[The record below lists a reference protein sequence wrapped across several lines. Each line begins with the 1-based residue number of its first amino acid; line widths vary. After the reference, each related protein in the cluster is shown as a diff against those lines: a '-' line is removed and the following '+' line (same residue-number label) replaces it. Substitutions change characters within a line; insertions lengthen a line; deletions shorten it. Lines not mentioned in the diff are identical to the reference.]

1 MKTEDLIDMGNASL
15 FNTYNRGEKLF
26 VSGKG
31 VHIKNNDGETYLD
44 FVSGIATN
52 ILGHANE
59 TIVAAITDQAGKLM
73 HTSNVF
79 WNQPSIELSHKLVN
93 YSGAGNLSKV
103 FFSNSGAEA
112 NEGALKLARKYGKEV
127 HGDDCTKVISL
138 VDSFHG
144 RTMATLSAT
153 GQTDMHQDF
162 HPLLPGS
169 VYVRLNDSGALKA
182 AVDDQTCAVLF
193 ETIQGEGG
201 INSLSGEFVET
212 LKTLQKDKGILL
224 IIDEVQTGMG
234 RTGTL
239 FSFEQFGFEPDIV
252 TLAKGLGAGYPLGA
266 FMATE
271 TVAGHFKPGDHGT
284 TLGGNPLATA
294 VGNAVFDEIFETD
307 LLVNVAERSQ
317 QLVEG
322 LEKISEEAGGIAEIK
337 GFGLLIGVA
346 FTDKVQAA
354 DVLAACYEEKML
366 VVSAKHNVIRL
377 LPPLNV
383 TEVEIDEA
391 LEKFGAAVKKIV
403 K

>member
-1 MKTEDLIDMGNASL
+1 
-15 FNTYNRGEKLF
+15 
-26 VSGKG
+26 
-31 VHIKNNDGETYLD
+31 
-44 FVSGIATN
+44 
-52 ILGHANE
+52 
-59 TIVAAITDQAGKLM
+59 
-73 HTSNVF
+73 
-79 WNQPSIELSHKLVN
+79 
-93 YSGAGNLSKV
+93 
-103 FFSNSGAEA
+103 
-112 NEGALKLARKYGKEV
+112 
-127 HGDDCTKVISL
+127 
-138 VDSFHG
+138 
-144 RTMATLSAT
+144 
-153 GQTDMHQDF
+153 
-162 HPLLPGS
+162 
-169 VYVRLNDSGALKA
+169 
-182 AVDDQTCAVLF
+182 
-193 ETIQGEGG
+193 
-201 INSLSGEFVET
+201 
-212 LKTLQKDKGILL
+212 
-224 IIDEVQTGMG
+224 
-234 RTGTL
+234 
-239 FSFEQFGFEPDIV
+239 
-252 TLAKGLGAGYPLGA
+252 GA

-322 LEKISEEAGGIAEIK
+322 LEKISEEADGIAEIK